1 MNRLEIILG
10 NGSKEVLICRYVSI
24 SDKGVITYYKLN
36 GDMVVIPSGYKSITI
51 IRKGVSK

>member
-1 MNRLEIILG
+1 MNRIEIILG
-10 NGSKEVLICRYVSI
+10 NGSKEILICRYVSI

-36 GDMVVIPSGYKSITI
+36 GDMVVIPSGYRSVTI